1 MAIVKLKNIKVMTQ
15 IGVYDFE
22 QAKRQPLFITLKLH
36 YDATEACAGDDIAK
50 AVDYSLLEKSIVEY
64 CESSN
69 FALIETL
76 CDRLLDIVLQNPLIS
91 KVKITIAKPEA
102 VNFAENVFVSMKKNK
117 NNTKKS

>member
-76 CDRLLDIVLQNPLIS
+76 CDRLFDIVLQNPLVS
-91 KVKITIAKPEA
+91 KVKITKPEA

-117 NNTKKS
+117 NNTKRS

>member
-36 YDATEACAGDDIAK
+36 YDAAGACAGDDIAK

-76 CDRLLDIVLQNPLIS
+76 CDRLLDIVLQNLLVS
-91 KVKITIAKPEA
+91 KAKITIAKPEA